1 MEWTENLKR
10 AIAYME
16 THLLEEI
23 DIEQV
28 AAAVYVSPF
37 YFQRGFSL
45 MTGYSVGEYIRGR
58 RLYLAALDAL
68 TGKDKVIDLAYRY
81 GYQTPESFTRAFCRF
96 HGVSP
101 LQIRGDATKI
111 TVFLPLTVNVT
122 IQGGNAMDYTV
133 EKVDAIQV
141 IGESRKFDAEN
152 AYQTVPL
159 FWADYNKRCTSGGNP
174 PAYQK
179 AIEDNQ
185 IGEFGICIDGEPGD
199 KQFRYMIAGR
209 YQGGPVPEGM
219 ELYTLPALTWAKFRC
234 VGPMPGALQSVNTK
248 IFKEWLPGN
257 PDYEVSAWL
266 NVEWYEMGDTTA
278 PDYESAIW
286 IPVKHK

>member
-101 LQIRGDATKI
+101 LQIRGDTTKI

-152 AYQTVPL
+152 AYQTLPL
-159 FWADYNKRCTSGGNP
+159 FWADYNKRCTSGANP

-234 VGPMPGALQSVNTK
+234 VGPMPGALQCVNTK